1 MTDNEI
7 ADEALYKAGATA
19 QGCWDK
25 LDEYDKAA
33 FQRALTLVAVEARR
47 AERERIAAQID
58 RMPFGDTAAS
68 FSIWIREGAK

>member
-1 MTDNEI
+1 MDDKEI
-7 ADEALYKAGATA
+7 TEHALYTAGATA

-25 LDEYDKAA
+25 LDAYDKAA
-33 FQRALTLVAVEARR
+33 FQRAMTLTAVLARKE
-47 AERERIAAQID
+47 ERDRIANQID